1 MKKPNLS
8 DTRRHLLGSVLAV
21 LTVWTTGTVGYRV
34 LGEFQYSWLDC
45 LYMTFIT
52 VTTIGYTEAVD
63 VSGYEYGKLFTIFIG
78 FAGIGVMG
86 YVFTSVTAF
95 MLEGQF
101 NEVRRRSKM
110 ETRIAQLRNHYIV
123 CGMGLIG
130 SNVVRG
136 LELSGQSFVI
146 VDVEHKHLQDYV
158 EMHPNCLY
166 VMGDATDDEI
176 LLAAG
181 IKHAKGVFA
190 VAHEDNQNLVI
201 SLSAKQLNPAVR
213 VVARC
218 HQLKN
223 FAKIRSTGA
232 DEIVSPD
239 YSGGRRLLSA
249 MVRPHAAGFVD
260 DVMRGEGDLRL
271 EEILVPPALHGQP
284 LKVLYRDNRDSM
296 VVALKHSG
304 GMLFNPPP
312 DHQLE
317 KGDVLIAMAT
327 QEGRS
332 RLAGLIE

>member
-1 MKKPNLS
+1 MKPNLS
-8 DTRRHLLGSVLAV
+8 DTRRHLLRSALAAVTV
-21 LTVWTTGTVGYRV
+21 LTLGTLGYRM
-34 LGEFQYSWLDC
+34 LGGPGYSWLDC

-52 VTTIGYTEAVD
+52 ITTIGYTEVVN
-63 VSGYEYGKLFTIFIG
+63 VSGYEYGRLFTILIG
-78 FAGIGVMG
+78 FSGIGVMG
-86 YVFTSVTAF
+86 YVFTSATAF

-101 NEVRRRSKM
+101 NEVRRRSRM
-110 ETRIAQLRNHYIV
+110 ENKIAQLRNHYIV
-123 CGMGLIG
+123 CGMGLVG

-136 LELSGQSFVI
+136 LELSGQLFVL
-146 VDVEHKHLQDYV
+146 VDVEHKHLQEYV
-158 EMHPNCLY
+158 TLHPNCLY
-166 VMGDATDDEI
+166 VMGDATDDAV

-223 FAKIRSTGA
+223 FAKIRSAGA

-271 EEILVPPALHGQP
+271 EEILVPAALHGQP

-304 GMLFNPPP
+304 GMLFNPAP
-312 DHQLE
+312 DHVLE
-317 KGDVLIAMAT
+317 RGDVLIAMAT

>member
-1 MKKPNLS
+1 MEKK
-8 DTRRHLLGSVLAV
+8 
-21 LTVWTTGTVGYRV
+21 
-34 LGEFQYSWLDC
+34 
-45 LYMTFIT
+45 
-52 VTTIGYTEAVD
+52 
-63 VSGYEYGKLFTIFIG
+63 
-78 FAGIGVMG
+78 
-86 YVFTSVTAF
+86 
-95 MLEGQF
+95 
-101 NEVRRRSKM
+101 
-110 ETRIAQLRNHYIV
+110 IAQLRNHFIV
-123 CGMGLIG
+123 CGMGLVG

-146 VDVEHKHLQDYV
+146 VDVEHKHLEEYV
-158 EMHPNCLY
+158 AAHPNSLY

-223 FAKIRSTGA
+223 FAKIRSAGA

-271 EEILVPPALHGQP
+271 EEILVPPTLHGQP

-296 VVALKHSG
+296 VVALKHAG

-312 DHQLE
+312 EHVLQ

-332 RLAGLIE
+332 QLAGLIE